1 MFDIKLYAQAL
12 KIYPQ
17 RYVLVNVMVS
27 RMRQL
32 QGGAEPL
39 VESEN
44 MSLFDIAL
52 KEIVEEKIML
62 KQIVEAVRPT
72 LTLKPEH
79 LE

>member
-12 KIYPQ
+12 DVYPQ
-17 RYVLVNVMVS
+17 HYVLVNVMVA

-32 QGGAEPL
+32 QSGAEPL
-39 VESEN
+39 VESEGL
-44 MSLFDIAL
+44 SLFDITL
-52 KEIVEEKIML
+52 REIVEGKIVM
-62 KQIVEAVRPT
+62 KQVEEVVKPT

>member
-1 MFDIKLYAQAL
+1 MFDIKLYSQAL
-12 KIYPQ
+12 DVFPQ
-17 RYVLVNVMVS
+17 HYVLVNVMVA

-52 KEIVEEKIML
+52 KEIVEGKIVV
-62 KQIVEAVRPT
+62 KQVVEAERPT

>member
-12 KIYPQ
+12 DVIPQ
-17 RYVLVNVMVS
+17 HYVLVNVMVA

-44 MSLFDIAL
+44 VSLFDIAL
-52 KEIVEEKIML
+52 KEIVEGKIVA
-62 KQIVEAVRPT
+62 KQIVEAAKPT
-72 LTLKPEH
+72 LTLKAEH

>member
-12 KIYPQ
+12 AVIPQ
-17 RYVLVNVMVS
+17 RYMLVNAMVM

-39 VESEN
+39 VECEG

-52 KEIVEEKIML
+52 KEIVEGKITV
-62 KQIVEAVRPT
+62 KQIVEAPKAT
-72 LTLKPEH
+72 LTLKAEH

>member
-12 KIYPQ
+12 RIFPQ

-52 KEIVEEKIML
+52 KEIVEGKIAV
-62 KQIVEAVRPT
+62 KQVVESAKPT
-72 LTLKPEH
+72 LTLRPEH